1 MLALTPQKP
10 KPLEIAYSMGI
21 EVADVTMRRPSAAGS
36 GVPEV
41 QASPRFRRL
50 EVQAWRHDL
59 GWQGHDRE
67 DLKFVSWMLTGNTL
81 GIAA

>member
-1 MLALTPQKP
+1 MLALTPHKP

-36 GVPEV
+36 GVP
-41 QASPRFRRL
+41 RFRRL

-59 GWQGHDRE
+59 GSQGHDRE
-67 DLKFVSWMLTGNTL
+67 DLKVVSWMLTGNTS

>member
-21 EVADVTMRRPSAAGS
+21 EVADVTMRRPSAAGL
-36 GVPEV
+36 GV
-41 QASPRFRRL
+41 PRFRRL

-67 DLKFVSWMLTGNTL
+67 DLKVVSWMLTGNTS

>member
-1 MLALTPQKP
+1 VTPHKP

-41 QASPRFRRL
+41 QASPRFRPGGTTWDGKAMIVKISKL
-50 EVQAWRHDL
+50 SH
-59 GWQGHDRE
+59 GC
-67 DLKFVSWMLTGNTL
+67 
-81 GIAA
+81 